1 MAVMPKGERAVLVH
15 FGDASPGDD
24 SQSFMCEA
32 VSACRALRIKPSRS
46 MPGGIVLACSLR
58 LRACSASRSSKE
70 VSCLMR
76 RRCCG
81 IRCSIRTR
89 ERNGD
94 LITDNCRG
102 SRGDHRKIVTADAF
116 VCPLPDGSPR

>member
-58 LRACSASRSSKE
+58 
-70 VSCLMR
+70 
-76 RRCCG
+76 
-81 IRCSIRTR
+81 
-89 ERNGD
+89 
-94 LITDNCRG
+94 
-102 SRGDHRKIVTADAF
+102 
-116 VCPLPDGSPR
+116 VCPGSCCFLTELSQHEAD